1 MSEVLDRIRRELQ
14 ERLESTRAA
23 AREHECVR
31 AALEAPEALE
41 HATRPLEKAARQ
53 AASGASRRGRT
64 LAAGARPASGRE
76 GSAAAESDIQPA
88 TSARPTSARQRR
100 APRAPRSSGGRPASR
115 PPAKRAAAASK
126 PRTRATSGKPAQT
139 RAPRGANRAAVL
151 AVVRERPGVPTSE
164 LAAAS
169 GVTGGTLY
177 ALLRR
182 LTEQG
187 ELARRE
193 LPGGH
198 TGYAIDGSEAGP
210 TNAVESEGAGVRR
223 SPSHPRSHRAQRRP
237 TSREL
242 AAPRRTPRPRRRTTR

>member
-1 MSEVLDRIRRELQ
+1 MSEMLDRIRRELQ

-23 AREHECVR
+23 AREHERVR
-31 AALEAPEALE
+31 AALEALE

-64 LAAGARPASGRE
+64 LAASARPASGQE
-76 GSAAAESDIQPA
+76 GSAATGSDTQPR

-100 APRAPRSSGGRPASR
+100 GPRSPKSGGGRPASR
-115 PPAKRAAAASK
+115 APTTAKPAAAASK
-126 PRTRATSGKPAQT
+126 PRTRAASGKPARA
-139 RAPRGANRAAVL
+139 RAPRGANRTAVL
-151 AVVRERPGVPTSE
+151 AVVRERPGVTASE

-187 ELARRE
+187 ELAKRQ
-193 LPGGH
+193 LPGGQ
-198 TGYAIDGSEAGP
+198 TGYAIDGGGADGTTAGESNGGHASSVAESPEVTPPP
-210 TNAVESEGAGVRR
+210 TPPDEPGAR
-223 SPSHPRSHRAQRRP
+223 S
-237 TSREL
+237 
-242 AAPRRTPRPRRRTTR
+242 AAADPETAT

>member
-1 MSEVLDRIRRELQ
+1 MSEMLDRIRRELQ

-23 AREHECVR
+23 AREHERVR
-31 AALEAPEALE
+31 AALEALE

-53 AASGASRRGRT
+53 AASGASRRGRS
-64 LAAGARPASGRE
+64 LAASARPAGGQE
-76 GSAAAESDIQPA
+76 GSAATGSDTQPP

-100 APRAPRSSGGRPASR
+100 GPRSPKSGGGRPAR
-115 PPAKRAAAASK
+115 RAPASTAKPAAAASK
-126 PRTRATSGKPAQT
+126 PRTRAASGKPAPT

-151 AVVRERPGVPTSE
+151 AVVRERPGVTASE

-187 ELARRE
+187 ELAKRQ
-193 LPGGH
+193 LPGGQ
-198 TGYAIDGSEAGP
+198 TGYAIDGGGADGTTAGESNGGHASSVAESPEVTPPP
-210 TNAVESEGAGVRR
+210 TPPDEPGAR
-223 SPSHPRSHRAQRRP
+223 S
-237 TSREL
+237 
-242 AAPRRTPRPRRRTTR
+242 AAADPETAT